1 MSDSEVHQKTQAEV
15 LRDIFCGIKGREPE
29 DDEELKSW
37 LTSLKGKRRR
47 SSTLPTFLAG
57 AKRDDHSSAQCGL
70 TIHRWLVRA

>member
-37 LTSLKGKRRR
+37 LTSPEGKAATLFDATDVSRWGETGR
-47 SSTLPTFLAG
+47 S
-57 AKRDDHSSAQCGL
+57 
-70 TIHRWLVRA
+70 